1 MLNVARQFGY
11 ARITDDEGKDIAPAL
26 PAEPSRLAAI
36 RDAVDTGYARFLAA
50 TPHWTFLQQTITV
63 VVDPAGVTAIDGDTS
78 RYLLPAGVAGRPHR
92 SWLVTL
98 PSGTWV
104 GEALDTSISRVLA
117 VAAERVNSLGPPVA
131 AAVRPA
137 LNVTNGSTRWELA
150 IAPRPDQ
157 AYNLVG
163 EFRLEPV
170 MMAELTDRHI
180 AGPQHDQTI
189 KDMSCAAMAESDS
202 QFADAV
208 ERWQMQA
215 DRSLARS
222 LENDGELQPSN
233 LGTMPD
239 TINLDGP
246 TTRAGVRHLGIPPVT
261 YGV

>member
-1 MLNVARQFGY
+1 
-11 ARITDDEGKDIAPAL
+11 
-26 PAEPSRLAAI
+26 
-36 RDAVDTGYARFLAA
+36 
-50 TPHWTFLQQTITV
+50 
-63 VVDPAGVTAIDGDTS
+63 
-78 RYLLPAGVAGRPHR
+78 
-92 SWLVTL
+92 
-98 PSGTWV
+98 
-104 GEALDTSISRVLA
+104 
-117 VAAERVNSLGPPVA
+117 
-131 AAVRPA
+131 
-137 LNVTNGSTRWELA
+137 
-150 IAPRPDQ
+150 
-157 AYNLVG
+157 
-163 EFRLEPV
+163 